1 MLLGDAANGLVTHD
15 AFVSTQSPYWGL
27 FVQDDIKVSRSLT
40 INLGL
45 RYELE
50 IPRSERYNRLSVFDP
65 TVTNPLASQVPG
77 YGNLKGGLL
86 FLGKDRAKQFDTD
99 KNNFGPRFG
108 FAWRVPRGFVLRGG
122 YAVFYSASSGTAG
135 GTLGGAGNAGF
146 ASSTPFRSSLDGGLT
161 PADHLANPFPRGYSL
176 PPGSSLGL
184 LSFAGQDFNT
194 PNLYDRTP
202 YVQQWN
208 FNIQKEILPGTLLE
222 IGYAG
227 SKGTHLPLI
236 FGAINQ
242 LTGERA
248 RSRACAAGPGPKS
261 VLRRNHGSRFA
272 AQPARRATFAVTP
285 PIPGVHHDFDGKGV
299 CGQLHLSLPAGA
311 GGSSLP
317 ARSIVPRRVHLV

>member
-1 MLLGDAANGLVTHD
+1 M
-15 AFVSTQSPYWGL
+15 
-27 FVQDDIKVSRSLT
+27 
-40 INLGL
+40 
-45 RYELE
+45 
-50 IPRSERYNRLSVFDP
+50 
-65 TVTNPLASQVPG
+65 
-77 YGNLKGGLL
+77 
-86 FLGKDRAKQFDTD
+86 
-99 KNNFGPRFG
+99 
-108 FAWRVPRGFVLRGG
+108 
-122 YAVFYSASSGTAG
+122 
-135 GTLGGAGNAGF
+135 GGAGNAGF

-242 LTGERA
+242 LTGSA
-248 RSRACAAGPGPKS
+248 LALGPALLDQVPNPFYGVITDPVS
-261 VLRRNHGSRFA
+261 LLS
-272 AQPARRATFAVTP
+272 QPAVQRS
-285 PIPGVHHDFDGKGV
+285 
-299 CGQLHLSLPAGA
+299 QLLRPYPEFTTISMEKASVGEFHLSLLAGA
-311 GGSSLP
+311 GGSPLP
-317 ARSIVPRRVHLV
+317 ARSIVPRRVHLVEADRRRFFVGHRSEWAGRVHTGLVQPPRGSQPVCL